1 MIQIEPGNGAPTPE
15 PGGIGNNL
23 HKRENNSVVLM
34 KAGEQMKKNEN
45 MEQRESWTLEII
57 EQQKK
62 HSDMLT
68 CALVIS
74 LIVNAILVAILAA
87 K

>member
-1 MIQIEPGNGAPTPE
+1 
-15 PGGIGNNL
+15 
-23 HKRENNSVVLM
+23 M
-34 KAGEQMKKNEN
+34 KVGEQMKKNGN
-45 MEQRESWTLEII
+45 MENSDSWTVEII

-74 LIVNAILVAILAA
+74 LIVNAILATILAA
-87 K
+87 ID